1 MFSIIFIFYFPK
13 GTLCSYF
20 SVVKISMIYI
30 HILFCS
36 FLPTLFI
43 CENISLSKGQSILHQ
58 CQTLPS
64 LTGTFFHNMYVSVLN
79 SNTEFF
85 FQDPT
90 LSFRE
95 YLLFWLFVQR
105 MILSTQSGGSTT
117 HFGDQVDKNS
127 TSVLCLTSWM
137 YTLSPCFSPAVLY
150 TTNRISFNIPTHI
163 MSYLCIVKFFEC
175 TTLFR
180 IVYW

>member
-30 HILFCS
+30 QILFCS

-64 LTGTFFHNMYVSVLN
+64 LTGTFFHNMHVSVLN

-85 FQDPT
+85 FSRPNTFIQRILAFLIICSENDSLHTVRRFYNSFWRPGWQKFY
-90 LSFRE
+90 LSSMPHFLNV
-95 YLLFWLFVQR
+95 YSFPVF
-105 MILSTQSGGSTT
+105 QS
-117 HFGDQVDKNS
+117 
-127 TSVLCLTSWM
+127 C
-137 YTLSPCFSPAVLY
+137 SPLY
-150 TTNRISFNIPTHI
+150 N
-163 MSYLCIVKFFEC
+163 K
-175 TTLFR
+175 
-180 IVYW
+180 